1 MKKRLASNFLI
12 GFSIILFS
20 FITSCK
26 NEVKENKNAS
36 EVVAEEESNTF
47 NITVDIKIKKDDDLI
62 IYYKDGTNDWIVEEK
77 AVWNT
82 VKGSNDFQKVVFKLP
97 EDVVPNDFRFDIGR
111 NEFKGQEPIEIR
123 NITLDYYKQS
133 FVITQEMF
141 NNFFKP
147 NQYLQYDEATKQYSL
162 NQVKDYYDPY
172 FETAP
177 AIYPQI
183 TKLVLNN

>member
-1 MKKRLASNFLI
+1 MKKGLSSSFLI

-20 FITSCK
+20 VTTSCK
-26 NEVKENKNAS
+26 NEVKEDKNAS
-36 EVVAEEESNTF
+36 EVVVEEESNTF

-62 IYYKDGTNDWIVEEK
+62 IYYKDGTNEWIVEDK

-123 NITLDYYKQS
+123 SITLDYYTQN
-133 FVITQEMF
+133 FVITQDMLST
-141 NNFFKP
+141 FFRP
-147 NQYLQYDEATKQYSL
+147 NEYISYDNATKQFKFSK
-162 NQVKDYYDPY
+162 VKDNYDPY

-183 TKLVLNN
+183 AKLVLNN